1 MGTTDVT
8 GLVFLFQTSKDSDGE
23 EEEDSDDSDDYVEET
38 LESKIPKSHEC
49 KMVHGDKAI
58 TALTID
64 PSGSRLAS
72 G

>member
-1 MGTTDVT
+1 M
-8 GLVFLFQTSKDSDGE
+8 FQISKDSDAEE

-49 KMVHGDKAI
+49 KMVHGEKAI